1 MRIFVTGGD
10 GFIGRHLLPYLRAKG
25 HRITALAGEPSSP
38 ETLRALGAHDIVP
51 GRLEQPDPW
60 LPALAGHDA
69 VIHLAAPVLVWGPWE
84 MFYTQMV
91 VATQR
96 LYEAAAQY
104 QVGRFIYASS
114 ETVHWGRD
122 VSSLVD
128 IDEHA
133 PFARRP
139 YSHYSR
145 AKQMVERY
153 LRATSAAT
161 EAIILRFPFVWGEG
175 TKFLDMLQEQ
185 LRTGRF
191 VWVGDPDTPIE
202 ALQVDNA
209 VTALTL
215 ALDKG
220 RPGQAYF
227 ITDEHP
233 YTLRSFLGATIEAL
247 GYPVPTRSLPV
258 GLVAGL
264 VTVSEALWRLLPLRG
279 TPFPMTRFELAFFTL
294 PRRYRTERART
305 ELGYRPVVNW
315 DIGVNWH
322 L

>member
-25 HRITALAGEPSSP
+25 HHITALAGEPSSP
-38 ETLRALGAHDIVP
+38 EQLRALGAHDIVP
-51 GRLEQPDPW
+51 GRLEQPEPW

-69 VIHLAAPVLVWGPWE
+69 VIHLAAPVVVWGPWD

-96 LYEAAAQY
+96 LYEAAARY

-114 ETVHWGRD
+114 ETVHWGYD
-122 VSSLVD
+122 VHALLN
-128 IDEHA
+128 IDENA
-133 PFARRP
+133 PFAQRP

-175 TKFLDMLQEQ
+175 TKFLHALQEQ
-185 LRTGRF
+185 LRQGRF
-191 VWVGDPDTPIE
+191 VWVGDPDMPIE

-209 VTALTL
+209 VTALAL
-215 ALDKG
+215 ALDRG
-220 RPGQAYF
+220 RPGRAYF

-233 YTLRSFLGATIEAL
+233 HTLGSFLGTTIQAL
-247 GYPVPTRSLPV
+247 GYPIPTRRLPV
-258 GLVAGL
+258 WLVSAM
-264 VTVSEALWRLLPLRG
+264 VTLSEALWRALRLRG

-294 PRRYRTERART
+294 PRRYRTQRARE
-305 ELGYRPVVNW
+305 ELGYRPVVDW
-315 DIGVNWH
+315 KTGMTWYV
-322 L
+322 